1 MSFSQRVPLVPPDL
15 MPLEA
20 ANRSWMMHQMRL
32 SEYLINNHR
41 LCVGV
46 VVVVVVVVVA
56 AVVVVVVGG
65 GGGGA

>member
-32 SEYLINNHR
+32 SEYFINNHR

-46 VVVVVVVVVA
+46 VVVVVVVVA
-56 AVVVVVVGG
+56 VVVVVGG